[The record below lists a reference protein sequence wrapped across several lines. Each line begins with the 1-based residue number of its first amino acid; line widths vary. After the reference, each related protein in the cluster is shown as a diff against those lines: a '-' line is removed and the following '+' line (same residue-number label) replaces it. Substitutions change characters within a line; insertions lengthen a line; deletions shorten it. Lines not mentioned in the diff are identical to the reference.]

1 MINNKEKA
9 LLQNSH
15 KIIELL
21 LINEK
26 WQVFAVCVYEE
37 KYIYYFKNLFK
48 YYKKSLQLIEIKYI
62 IEYIYVCNNI

>member
-1 MINNKEKA
+1 MSNVYVKLSIDIIINNKEKA

-26 WQVFAVCVYEE
+26 
-37 KYIYYFKNLFK
+37 
-48 YYKKSLQLIEIKYI
+48 
-62 IEYIYVCNNI
+62 